1 MAEALPV
8 VPEPPRQRLERF
20 RRSVLPGLVWLTL
33 AAVAAFALADRT
45 VRTRYTGLAHSLET
59 LASPTV
65 TSRVEAVLVGLND
78 KVSPGQPVVL
88 LDDVLVRAMVDTAQ
102 ANIRKLRA
110 DLTAASASVAMDSGQ
125 LATDL
130 LRLRMDEEQRRL
142 EALSLQAQV
151 SGDSVEV
158 ERRRLEAQRVA
169 TLSGEGLAAQADY
182 ENARLA
188 YEELRTRTERT
199 KEALAQTESLWR
211 DARGRREAHERRLPP
226 GGGQQMQLAPVREA
240 IAVEEVRLREIELQ
254 REALILRS
262 AVAGQV
268 SQVWCG
274 AGQSVRAGDPILTIV
289 ESRVR
294 DIIVYVDP
302 AVATRLASQVPVSVT
317 TRTAPRAV
325 ADSAV
330 VSVGESVQVL
340 PQRLWRDPR
349 VPTYGRAVVIAP
361 VPQLPLSPG
370 DIVDV
375 TPARQ

>member
-1 MAEALPV
+1 MTEPLPV
-8 VPEPPRQRLERF
+8 VPEPPRQRVERF
-20 RRSVLPGLVWLTL
+20 RRSVLPLLVWVAL
-33 AAVAAFALADRT
+33 AAIAAFALADRT
-45 VRTRYTGLAHSLET
+45 VYVRHTGLAHSLET
-59 LASPTV
+59 LVSPTV

-78 KVSPGQPVVL
+78 KVSPGQAVVL
-88 LDDVLVRAMVDTAQ
+88 MDDALVRAMVDTAQ

-110 DLTAASASVAMDSGQ
+110 DLTAASAAVAVDSGQ

-130 LRLRMDEEQRRL
+130 LRLQMDEEQRRL
-142 EALSLQAQV
+142 DALSLQAQV

-158 ERRRLEAQRVA
+158 ERRRLEAQRVGV
-169 TLSGEGLAAQADY
+169 LSGEGLAAQADS

-188 YEELRTRTERT
+188 HEELQTRTEHT
-199 KEALAQTESLWR
+199 KEVLAQTESQWLE
-211 DARGRREAHERRLPP
+211 ARRRREEYERRLPP
-226 GGGQQMQLAPVREA
+226 GGGQQMQLAPLREA
-240 IAVEEVRLREIELQ
+240 ITVEEIRLREIELQ

-289 ESRVR
+289 ESKVR

-302 AVATRLASQVPVSVT
+302 GVTTRLAAQVPVSVA

-325 ADSAV
+325 ADSTV

-349 VPTYGRAVVIAP
+349 VPTYGRAIVIAP

-370 DIVDV
+370 DLVDV
-375 TPARQ
+375 TPERH